1 MKRGRNAPVNAR
13 VKRKRAGIATRIL
26 KGVST
31 ARARAGRAL
40 YWGAIGALGIA
51 TIVGSTAAVY
61 SVAQSPYFELSAIE
75 VRGTERLT
83 EAQVMDLAG
92 ISRLPSIF
100 DVPVRHIEEAL
111 SRNPWIE
118 EAFARRVFPDRLIV
132 EVKERSP
139 RAIVHLG
146 DLHYVDHE
154 GIVFKRVAP
163 GEPMDFPVV
172 TGLSPSDIEDPEGK
186 ELLAR
191 SLELVSLWESSERL
205 GADRISEIHIA
216 KGRGLSVITRGV
228 ATEIQFGLDNFP
240 LKIEKLVKLLDR
252 IEEQGIYA
260 RYIDLSFRNMIVV
273 RPVKTL
279 ERDGTVGL

>member
-1 MKRGRNAPVNAR
+1 MKRGRKATVKAR
-13 VKRKRAGIATRIL
+13 VKRNRAGLATRIL
-26 KGVST
+26 KGVSK
-31 ARARAGRAL
+31 ARSGAGRVL
-40 YWGAIGALGIA
+40 YWGAFGLLGTA
-51 TIVGSTAAVY
+51 AIVGSMVAVY
-61 SVAQSPYFELSAIE
+61 SVVQSPYFELRAIE

-83 EAQVMDLAG
+83 EVQVMDLAG
-92 ISRLPSIF
+92 ISRFPSIF
-100 DVPVRHIEEAL
+100 DVPVRRIEEAL

-118 EAFARRVFPDRLIV
+118 EALARRVFPDRLIV

-163 GEPMDFPVV
+163 GEPMNLPVV
-172 TGLSPSDIEDPEGK
+172 TGLLPSDVEEPEGR

-205 GADRISEIHIA
+205 GADRVSEIHVA

-228 ATEIQFGLDNFP
+228 VTEIQFGLDNFP

-252 IEEQGIYA
+252 IEEQGVYA
-260 RYIDLSFRNMIVV
+260 GHIDLSFRNMIVV

-279 ERDGTVGL
+279 ESDGTVGL